1 MSSRQLR
8 KLQKQ
13 RELEAAQTPEENS
26 EEELSEPELR
36 PKPKVSLFAALG
48 GEDEDEDEDEDK
60 DDDQGVKLTPETPSR
75 EEEAEDSPQLSSSK
89 KSKKKKKKKA
99 KQAKVETP
107 EPVEDDGQDE
117 IDKALKELNLAPRRG
132 PDEGQESTTSYS
144 RRLDQLLGINTHHLK
159 AINEMRQLF
168 GRDIIESATAEEQE
182 EAANARRARGTQNVD
197 LEGFIRSFSAQGRKL
212 PEVSLRRNPFIQ
224 GKDHWPLATTGGLTL
239 KAIGMAEGE
248 EGATE
253 YAYVHEKD
261 YDAVQ
266 ALFFSLVQ
274 VGDPM
279 RMVYLMREA
288 RESHPP
294 PHLLIS
300 SE

>member
-13 RELEAAQTPEENS
+13 RELEASQTPEEIS
-26 EEELSEPELR
+26 EEELSEPETR
-36 PKPKVSLFAALG
+36 PKPKLSLFAALG
-48 GEDEDEDEDEDK
+48 GN
-60 DDDQGVKLTPETPSR
+60 DDDYD
-75 EEEAEDSPQLSSSK
+75 EAENSDDEQGAKIESETTKEQETEESPQPTSTK

-99 KQAKVETP
+99 KQTKVEAP
-107 EPVEDDGQDE
+107 EPAEDDGQDE
-117 IDKALKELNLAPRRG
+117 IDKAIRELNLTTRPGSNETSQAA
-132 PDEGQESTTSYS
+132 STYS

-159 AINEMRQLF
+159 AMNEMRQLF
-168 GRDIIESATAEEQE
+168 GRDIIESATAEEEE
-182 EAANARRARGTQNVD
+182 EAANARRARGTQTQD
-197 LEGFIRSFSAQGRKL
+197 LEAFIRSFAARGKKL

-239 KAIGMAEGE
+239 KVIGKAEGE

-253 YAYVHEKD
+253 YAYAHEKD

-279 RMVYLMREA
+279 RMVYLLREA
-288 RESHPP
+288 RESYPP
-294 PHLLIS
+294 PIDT
-300 SE
+300 

>member
-13 RELEAAQTPEENS
+13 RELEASQTPEEIS
-26 EEELSEPELR
+26 EEEFSEPEAR
-36 PKPKVSLFAALG
+36 PKPKPSLFAALG
-48 GEDEDEDEDEDK
+48 GN
-60 DDDQGVKLTPETPSR
+60 DDDDDDDEAENSDNEQGAKIESETTKEQEP
-75 EEEAEDSPQLSSSK
+75 EDSPQPTSGK

-107 EPVEDDGQDE
+107 EPAEDDGQDE
-117 IDKALKELNLAPRRG
+117 IDKAIRELNLTTRRG
-132 PDEGQESTTSYS
+132 SNDASQVASTYS

-159 AINEMRQLF
+159 AMNEMRQLF
-168 GRDIIESATAEEQE
+168 GRDIIESATAEEEE
-182 EAANARRARGTQNVD
+182 EAANARRARGPQAQD
-197 LEGFIRSFSAQGRKL
+197 LEAFIRSFAARGKKL

-239 KAIGMAEGE
+239 KVIGKAEGE

-279 RMVYLMREA
+279 RMVYLLREA

-294 PHLLIS
+294 PI
-300 SE
+300 